1 MPSCFYWMNKLGMFM
16 KINNSLQITYKA
28 SHHFV
33 TFSLLL
39 FISPIIYAQQL
50 FCNPSCNNTSGGYI
64 SETQRDGELIL
75 NDVSLNSIAPA
86 GSVLHP
92 GDSKYSSFAPIVIA
106 LGVKE
111 GNYKNLH
118 LNATGLTIDTT
129 STYAN
134 HARAIAVGSNLNDA
148 TSVNL
153 MDSSITLKTTAN
165 ASSKNTI
172 GILMEADTTGQIYSI
187 SLKNTDM
194 HISSEANNNTVGGIW
209 AYANNGFAETNVI
222 LDNSNI
228 TVESA
233 SGSAYGIRTENKSN
247 PSGSVINIQD
257 VSSGAIKVTA
267 YSAAYGISI
276 DTIGKNTSIDNKS
289 DMIVNATGSNS
300 SAYGINARTRENTI
314 NTHAQNITVKASSQA
329 YGINTLG
336 TGNQTITNT
345 ANISVES
352 SNPSVNSSNQA
363 IGIFAQ
369 STSNTGDI
377 TITTGGDIT
386 VRGNGVTKG
395 ISASSQGNSTIN
407 VSSQID
413 AGNINGIGIASTTT
427 TGENTINLSSQAK
440 VMGGND
446 ASSAGIF
453 MKSTSGKQQIVLA
466 QGSELSSLNDM
477 AISGQNSTGNTT
489 VNNNGRIIGRANLSG
504 NNVVFNNQTAGI
516 LDLKNFSSGS
526 KSDIIYTIGTSGGVI
541 NNAGLI
547 KFADENFDGTTTNAI
562 FNVATLTN
570 SGIIDLTGKNPTGA
584 NNLVGDTF
592 TINGNYVSDGGSI
605 YLNTLLD
612 DASSNGGQGTSDLII
627 VNGNVTTS
635 SGATNLYITPT
646 ASTANLGQLTTG
658 NGIKVVEVQGT
669 SSSDAF
675 QLGRP
680 VVAGAYE
687 YTLGQGQSDDSWYL
701 SSYYKGNAGG
711 NGIIQYNPAIG
722 AYLANQTAAV
732 QMFQQTLFDRLISSS
747 DGKNND
753 ASKSLFWMRT
763 KMTHG
768 SYDSVHGQLNNRNRS
783 YSLQMGG
790 DLNVWA
796 LDNGGYFH
804 LGMMAGY
811 GDAKNTNKSDSTG
824 TKTDGKVK
832 GYTTGVY
839 GTYFANQDTN
849 LGLYVDLWSQMGWY
863 RNEISGE
870 AQQGTKK
877 YNSTVWSNSVEL
889 GYGIPLTESG
899 DYQWL
904 ATPQAQFTYN
914 HYDADNQHD
923 KNNLSITNNNAS
935 GLDTR
940 LGVRFH
946 ARGIQKDLIEPFIEV
961 NWLDTTAK
969 NELDFNGKSYKDGF
983 AKDRLEAKI
992 GLQGNINKQWS
1003 VSAQMG
1009 GQWGNNSFSNYQ
1021 GQLNVNYKF

>member
-1 MPSCFYWMNKLGMFM
+1 MLTTFSV
-16 KINNSLQITYKA
+16 QTTYKFIY
-28 SHHFV
+28 SRI
-33 TFSLLL
+33 TLSILLS
-39 FISPIIYAQQL
+39 ISPMLYAQQVP
-50 FCNPSCNNTSGGYI
+50 CNPSCSDISGGYVN
-64 SETQRDGELIL
+64 E
-75 NDVSLNSIAPA
+75 
-86 GSVLHP
+86 
-92 GDSKYSSFAPIVIA
+92 SSHG
-106 LGVKE
+106 GV
-111 GNYKNLH
+111 
-118 LNATGLTIDTT
+118 LTIDNVQLSGVGPYNNSTIMLGTPESPYSGNIEFKANNLIIDAQSTYQVDANAINLGSATRNSTTTADISNSSITFKSLGNTNSNYHVVGIVMDGHTAGQTVNFNLKNTDINVSSDNNVFLTAGIWT
-129 STYAN
+129 STYATKE
-134 HARAIAVGSNLNDA
+134 SN
-148 TSVNL
+148 
-153 MDSSITLKTTAN
+153 I
-165 ASSKNTI
+165 
-172 GILMEADTTGQIYSI
+172 
-187 SLKNTDM
+187 
-194 HISSEANNNTVGGIW
+194 
-209 AYANNGFAETNVI
+209 I
-222 LDNSNI
+222 LDNTNLKIESNSGAAHGIGIGNTKTGMDILSITTIQDISPGTI
-228 TVESA
+228 TVK
-233 SGSAYGIRTENKSN
+233 GNT
-247 PSGSVINIQD
+247 
-257 VSSGAIKVTA
+257 
-267 YSAAYGISI
+267 AAYGITVDSL
-276 DTIGKNTSIDNKS
+276 GKSTYIDNKS
-289 DMIVNATGSNS
+289 DISVETTS
-300 SAYGINARTRENTI
+300 SDS
-314 NTHAQNITVKASSQA
+314 KA
-329 YGINTLG
+329 YGINTLTQENIINTQAQTIKVKGGNIAYGINTQG
-336 TGNQTITNT
+336 TGNQSIANSAAIT
-345 ANISVES
+345 VES
-352 SNPSVNSSNQA
+352 SNQA
-363 IGIFAQ
+363 TGILTQ
-369 STSNTGDI
+369 STS
-377 TITTGGDIT
+377 TTGNVSISTVGDIT
-386 VRGNGVTKG
+386 VKGSGNTYG
-395 ISASSQGNSTIN
+395 ISATSQGNTTID
-407 VSSQID
+407 VASKID
-413 AGNINGIGIASTTT
+413 ASNATGTGIYSNTT
-427 TGENTINLSSQAK
+427 TGTNNITLHAGSNII
-440 VMGGND
+440 GGRSAN
-446 ASSAGIF
+446 SAGIAIQ
-453 MKSTSGKQQIVLA
+453 STSGNQQLLLE
-466 QGSELSSLNDM
+466 QGSQLSSLNDL
-477 AISGQNSTGNTT
+477 ALSSQSSTGNTEI
-489 VNNNGRIIGRANLSG
+489 NNNGQITGYATLMG
-504 NNVVFNNQTAGI
+504 NNVVFNNQSAGVI
-516 LDLKNFSSGS
+516 DLKNFGSGS
-526 KSDIIYTIGTSGGVI
+526 KGDIIYNVGSSNGVF

-547 KFADENFDGTTTNAI
+547 KFADKNFDDTATKAV
-562 FNVATLTN
+562 FNVATFNN
-570 SGIIDLTGKNPTGA
+570 SGIIDLTGKNPNGT
-584 NNLVGDTF
+584 NDLVGDTF
-592 TINGNYVSDGGSI
+592 TINGNYVSNGGSI

-612 DASSNGGQGTSDLII
+612 DASSNNGQGTSDLII

-687 YTLGQGQSDDSWYL
+687 YTLGQGQNDDSWYL
-701 SSYYKGNAGG
+701 SSYYKGNTGG

-796 LDNGGYFH
+796 LDDGGYFH

-940 LGVRFH
+940 LGIRFH
-946 ARGIQKDLIEPFIEV
+946 ARGIQKDLIEPFLEV

>member
-1 MPSCFYWMNKLGMFM
+1 MFSKILIGFLGITPIFSYGMTCTENTTSYTCSSNKNPETVDLNNLDKGYY
-16 KINNSLQITYKA
+16 IPATNNTVTVNLNDSNITLNNYNNSVVNVWA
-28 SHHFV
+28 G
-33 TFSLLL
+33 
-39 FISPIIYAQQL
+39 
-50 FCNPSCNNTSGGYI
+50 NNNG
-64 SETQRDGELIL
+64 TQT
-75 NDVSLNSIAPA
+75 
-86 GSVLHP
+86 
-92 GDSKYSSFAPIVIA
+92 
-106 LGVKE
+106 
-111 GNYKNLH
+111 
-118 LNATGLTIDTT
+118 LNATGNNIINLSGDKAGKGIIFQSNGNGHYNLHDNLNITIDTPNGT
-129 STYAN
+129 GAD
-134 HARAIAVGSNLNDA
+134 AIHLYTTNTWVNFDA
-148 TSVNL
+148 TGSIKTNGGTGIDITGGGIVDTNINSASLDITTNANNVTNNLHHGISVINYGNAANVKL
-153 MDSSITLKTTAN
+153 GNSGYNQIDVDVQSGLGSALAITSGGNNGQATIGSYNNSATGSVKLSGGYGDSSVYNSAGLYFSTNNNAN
-165 ASSKNTI
+165 ASYTVNIGNNVTIDSGNDTAIKVDTGNQVTINNQGQITGYVTSTGKAQLVLNNEAGSLWNMRNFGADGTTKNTI
-172 GILMEADTTGQIYSI
+172 
-187 SLKNTDM
+187 
-194 HISSEANNNTVGGIW
+194 
-209 AYANNGFAETNVI
+209 TN
-222 LDNSNI
+222 
-228 TVESA
+228 E
-233 SGSAYGIRTENKSN
+233 
-247 PSGSVINIQD
+247 
-257 VSSGAIKVTA
+257 
-267 YSAAYGISI
+267 
-276 DTIGKNTSIDNKS
+276 
-289 DMIVNATGSNS
+289 
-300 SAYGINARTRENTI
+300 
-314 NTHAQNITVKASSQA
+314 
-329 YGINTLG
+329 
-336 TGNQTITNT
+336 
-345 ANISVES
+345 
-352 SNPSVNSSNQA
+352 
-363 IGIFAQ
+363 F
-369 STSNTGDI
+369 
-377 TITTGGDIT
+377 
-386 VRGNGVTKG
+386 
-395 ISASSQGNSTIN
+395 
-407 VSSQID
+407 
-413 AGNINGIGIASTTT
+413 
-427 TGENTINLSSQAK
+427 
-440 VMGGND
+440 
-446 ASSAGIF
+446 
-453 MKSTSGKQQIVLA
+453 
-466 QGSELSSLNDM
+466 
-477 AISGQNSTGNTT
+477 
-489 VNNNGRIIGRANLSG
+489 
-504 NNVVFNNQTAGI
+504 
-516 LDLKNFSSGS
+516 
-526 KSDIIYTIGTSGGVI
+526 SGGTFS
-541 NNAGLI
+541 NAGTI
-547 KFADENFDGTTTNAI
+547 KFADENFDGTATNAI
-562 FNVATLTN
+562 FNVATLNN
-570 SGIIDLTGKNPTGA
+570 SGIIDLTGKNSTGA